1 MQNHTAGSSEAD
13 IAGNS
18 NHSPDRSRFRGPPL
32 PLSPSV
38 PTTTTSTSSY
48 PPPFPF
54 QQTSSPTVSSQPPL
68 TRAQRTDEAR
78 TAFTA
83 ALRSAGSYLD
93 SELQA
98 RARDLHANAAA
109 LEKQDQDLREQ
120 TEAIREENDGL
131 EEQIREQRQGLLDL
145 NLQTRLE
152 IEQQRLGPDGKS
164 NASVEGEAEASNVND
179 LGALGITSLGDIGD
193 LDQFLKG
200 LEKDMLVLEETV
212 RIVEEGTEPEAA
224 QETITDEVHEA
235 GEFEVRESLDQGPQI
250 DHREMLKG
258 KELEV
263 EQHPDLRPPGSES
276 TQVEGTRPVEHP
288 TGIREHEATGT
299 PESTAAT

>member
-1 MQNHTAGSSEAD
+1 MQNHITGSSEAD
-13 IAGNS
+13 VVGHPNQ
-18 NHSPDRSRFRGPPL
+18 SPDRSRFRGPPL

-48 PPPFPF
+48 PPPFSF

-120 TEAIREENDGL
+120 TEAIKEENDRL

-145 NLQTRLE
+145 NLQTRLD
-152 IEQQRLGPDGKS
+152 IEQQRLGSDGKS
-164 NASVEGEAEASNVND
+164 NASAEGEAEASDVDNV
-179 LGALGITSLGDIGD
+179 GALGIASLGDIGD

-212 RIVEEGTEPEAA
+212 RIVEEGDDPEAA
-224 QETITDEVHEA
+224 EETVTGEVPEA
-235 GEFEVRESLDQGPQI
+235 GEFGVEGGSNEGPQI
-250 DHREMLKG
+250 NDEKMLKG
-258 KELEV
+258 KEPEV
-263 EQHPDLRPPGSES
+263 EQNPDLHPQESES
-276 TQVEGTRPVEHP
+276 VQVEATRSIELSTRV
-288 TGIREHEATGT
+288 REQEAAGG
-299 PESTAAT
+299 SGSAAPA